1 MNEFL
6 ERFAHSL
13 HSFVTEDPLAVVVLV
28 VACILTI
35 TAIDLL
41 LLVKKRVNQPCTKE

>member
-1 MNEFL
+1 MNALL
-6 ERFAHSL
+6 ELIAHML

-41 LLVKKRVNQPCTKE
+41 LLFKKRKSQPCAKD